1 MLNDI
6 YILLPMVQLVIS
18 VLLISVVLLSA
29 PRDRLNRLF
38 TAFLVA
44 LGTWGLTIFLMR
56 DAFPDHDRAYAI
68 EKIALAAIPF
78 TSIFFYH
85 FTYAFAG
92 LKRNRSVLISFYALG
107 IGAAVLSLLG
117 ITASGMET
125 KFYGFAPAITPYFGF
140 VLLASYPPVALA
152 IYDIGRALRDAG
164 MRRQTQLRL
173 LRLGAIISLLGATSD
188 FIPSLGLD
196 IYPMG
201 VLGNIGFGVIAT
213 FALTRYQLM
222 ELRMVARKGLA
233 YTAISTITLGIYGIA
248 VGILLLVLPNL
259 SFSAAVLAAISTIFI
274 TGLFIQPLLQR
285 VQTVVDRLFFR
296 ERFDMLNA
304 LAQLNSHLRDITDF
318 NAVVS
323 SLGENVRK
331 ILRTDWVGV
340 ALPDSLEQIFEVYY
354 DTRGRTGR
362 LNIELDGLFARR
374 LRTANAP
381 LFRSDMATDPYLQAT
396 SELERSTIHDL
407 QAEMIVPLKAGGE
420 LTGFLYVGPKLLG
433 GHYTTAELD
442 FVSAATDQS
451 AMAINNARAYA
462 VEAQRREEL
471 ERLDNLKSIL
481 LQTVSHE
488 LKSPITA
495 IKLSTELLDH
505 VLSGNASEEQ
515 RSRLVRTL
523 QNGIQRLERLTSES
537 LDYAAM
543 QSAHLE
549 LNREPVR
556 LHSVVRQAV
565 ALLQPS
571 ITAREQIVELDIDD
585 SLHPLMIDEP
595 RIERVIA
602 NLVSNAH
609 KYSQRGGLIRIEVLR
624 AGEDQVVRVIDQG
637 PGIAEDEIDAVF
649 SPYYRGKLADTSP
662 VQGSGLGLSIARYLT
677 ELHDGTLTVS
687 PQTAGAPAGGSTFV
701 LKLPSSSFDL
711 IDSEGDVDQAGV
723 TAADSES
730 LWPQIV
736 SPASD
741 TALSR

>member
-1 MLNDI
+1 MNEI
-6 YILLPMVQLVIS
+6 YILLPMVQFVIS
-18 VLLISVVLLSA
+18 IFLVSIVLLSA

-38 TAFLVA
+38 TLFLVA
-44 LGTWGLTIFLMR
+44 LGTWGITIFLMR
-56 DAFPDHDRAYAI
+56 DAFPDADRAYTV
-68 EKIALAAIPF
+68 EKFALAAIPF

-107 IGAAVLSLLG
+107 AGAAVLSLLG
-117 ITASGMET
+117 LTASGMDV
-125 KFYGFAPAITPYFGF
+125 KFYGFAPAITPYFGL

-152 IYDIGRALRDAG
+152 IYDIRKALRDAG
-164 MRRQTQLRL
+164 SRKRTQLRL
-173 LRLGAIISLLGATSD
+173 LRLGAIVSLLGATSD
-188 FIPSLGLD
+188 FIPSLGLN

-213 FALTRYQLM
+213 FALTRYRLM

-233 YTAISTITLGIYGIA
+233 YTALSTITLGVYGIA
-248 VGILLLVLPNL
+248 VGILWFVLPNL
-259 SFSAAVLAAISTIFI
+259 STAAALLAAISTIFI
-274 TGLFIQPLLQR
+274 TGLFIQPLLQK
-285 VQTVVDRLFFR
+285 VQTTVDRLFFR

-304 LAQLNSHLRDITDF
+304 LVQLNSDLRDITDF
-318 NAVVS
+318 EAVVS
-323 SLGENVRK
+323 HLGDNVRK

-340 ALPDSLEQIFEVYY
+340 ALPDSDEKVFEVYY
-354 DTRGRTGR
+354 DTRGHTGR
-362 LNIELDGLFARR
+362 LAIDLGGLFARR
-374 LRTANAP
+374 LQTAEAP
-381 LFRSDMATDPYLQAT
+381 LFRIDMATDPYLQAT
-396 SELERSTIHDL
+396 NELERSTIL
-407 QAEMIVPLKAGGE
+407 ELGAEMIVPLKAGGE
-420 LTGFLYVGPKLLG
+420 LTGFLYVGPKLVG
-433 GHYTTAELD
+433 GDYSSAELD
-442 FVSAATDQS
+442 FVAAAADQS

-462 VEAQRREEL
+462 IEAQRREEL

-495 IKLSTELLDH
+495 IKLSVELLDH
-505 VLSGNASEEQ
+505 VLNGNASEQQ
-515 RSRLVRTL
+515 RDRLIRTL

-556 LHSVVRQAV
+556 LSNVVEQAV

-571 ITAREQIVELDIDD
+571 ISARDQKVELDVID

-609 KYSQRGGLIRIEVLR
+609 KYSPKGGLIRIEILR
-624 AGEDQVVRVIDQG
+624 DGEDQVVRVIDQG
-637 PGIAEDEIDAVF
+637 PGIDDSEVDAVF

-677 ELHDGTLTVS
+677 ELHDGTLTIS
-687 PQTAGAPAGGSTFV
+687 QETSGDAASGTTFV
-701 LKLPSSSFDL
+701 LKLPASSFEL
-711 IDSEGDVDQAGV
+711 IDAEDDGEQAGS
-723 TAADSES
+723 TTADSES

-736 SPASD
+736 SPASN
-741 TALSR
+741 TALTR

>member
-1 MLNDI
+1 MNEI
-6 YILLPMVQLVIS
+6 YILLPMVQFVTSIFLVSI
-18 VLLISVVLLSA
+18 VLLSA

-38 TAFLVA
+38 TLFLVA
-44 LGTWGLTIFLMR
+44 LGTWGITIFLMR
-56 DAFPDHDRAYAI
+56 DAFPDADRAYTV
-68 EKIALAAIPF
+68 EKFALAAIPF

-107 IGAAVLSLLG
+107 VGSAVLSLLG
-117 ITASGMET
+117 LTASGMVV
-125 KFYGFAPAITPYFGF
+125 KFYGFAPAITPYFGL
-140 VLLASYPPVALA
+140 VLLVSYPPVALA
-152 IYDIGRALRDAG
+152 IYDIRKALREAG
-164 MRRQTQLRL
+164 SRKRTQLRL
-173 LRLGAIISLLGATSD
+173 LRLGAIVSLLGATSD
-188 FIPSLGLD
+188 FIPSLGLN

-213 FALTRYQLM
+213 FALTRYRLM

-248 VGILLLVLPNL
+248 VGILWLVLPNL
-259 SFSAAVLAAISTIFI
+259 STAAALLAAISTIFI
-274 TGLFIQPLLQR
+274 TGLFIQPLLQK
-285 VQTVVDRLFFR
+285 VQTTVDRLFFR

-304 LAQLNSHLRDITDF
+304 LVQLNSDLRDITDF
-318 NAVVS
+318 EAVVS
-323 SLGENVRK
+323 HLGDNVRK

-340 ALPDSLEQIFEVYY
+340 ALPDSDEKVFEVYY
-354 DTRGRTGR
+354 DTRGHTGR
-362 LNIELDGLFARR
+362 LAVDLEGLFARR
-374 LRTANAP
+374 LQTAEAP
-381 LFRSDMATDPYLQAT
+381 LFRIDMATDPYLQAT
-396 SELERSTIHDL
+396 NELERATIL
-407 QAEMIVPLKAGGE
+407 ELGAEMIVPLKAGGE
-420 LTGFLYVGPKLLG
+420 LTGFLYVGPKLVG
-433 GHYTTAELD
+433 GDYSSAELD
-442 FVSAATDQS
+442 FVAAAADQS

-462 VEAQRREEL
+462 IEAQRREEL

-505 VLSGNASEEQ
+505 VLNGNASEQQ
-515 RSRLVRTL
+515 RDRLIRTL

-556 LHSVVRQAV
+556 LSSVVEQAV

-571 ITAREQIVELDIDD
+571 ISARDQKVELDVTD

-609 KYSQRGGLIRIEVLR
+609 KYSPKGGLIRIEILR
-624 AGEDQVVRVIDQG
+624 DGEDQVVRVIDQG
-637 PGIAEDEIDAVF
+637 PGIDDSEVDAVF

-677 ELHDGTLTVS
+677 ELHDGTLTIS
-687 PQTAGAPAGGSTFV
+687 QETSGDAASGSTFV
-701 LKLPSSSFDL
+701 LKLPASSFEL
-711 IDSEGDVDQAGV
+711 IDAEDDGEQARS
-723 TAADSES
+723 TTADSES

-736 SPASD
+736 SPASNA
-741 TALSR
+741 ALTR

>member
-1 MLNDI
+1 MNEI
-6 YILLPMVQLVIS
+6 YILLPMVQFVVSIFLVSI
-18 VLLISVVLLSA
+18 VLLSA

-38 TAFLVA
+38 TLFLVA
-44 LGTWGLTIFLMR
+44 LGTWGITIFLMR
-56 DAFPDHDRAYAI
+56 DAFPDADRAYTV
-68 EKIALAAIPF
+68 EKFALAAIPF

-107 IGAAVLSLLG
+107 VGSAVLSLLG
-117 ITASGMET
+117 LTASGMVV
-125 KFYGFAPAITPYFGF
+125 KFYGFAPAITPYFGL

-152 IYDIGRALRDAG
+152 IYDIRKALREAG
-164 MRRQTQLRL
+164 SRKRTQLRL
-173 LRLGAIISLLGATSD
+173 LRLGAIVSLLGATSD
-188 FIPSLGLD
+188 FIPSLGLN

-213 FALTRYQLM
+213 FALTRYRLM

-233 YTAISTITLGIYGIA
+233 YTAISTITLGVYGIA
-248 VGILLLVLPNL
+248 VGILWLVLPNL
-259 SFSAAVLAAISTIFI
+259 STAAALLAAISTIFI
-274 TGLFIQPLLQR
+274 TGLFIQPLLQK
-285 VQTVVDRLFFR
+285 VQTTVDRLFFR

-304 LAQLNSHLRDITDF
+304 LVQLNSDLRDITDF
-318 NAVVS
+318 EAVVS
-323 SLGENVRK
+323 HLGDNVRK

-340 ALPDSLEQIFEVYY
+340 ALPDSDEKVFEVYY
-354 DTRGRTGR
+354 DTRGHTGR
-362 LNIELDGLFARR
+362 LAVDLEGLFARR
-374 LRTANAP
+374 LQTAEAP
-381 LFRSDMATDPYLQAT
+381 LFRIDMATDPYLQAT
-396 SELERSTIHDL
+396 NELERATIL
-407 QAEMIVPLKAGGE
+407 ELGAEMIVPLKAGGE
-420 LTGFLYVGPKLLG
+420 LTGFLYVGPKLVG
-433 GHYTTAELD
+433 GDYSSAELD
-442 FVSAATDQS
+442 FVAAAADQS

-462 VEAQRREEL
+462 IEAQRREEL

-505 VLSGNASEEQ
+505 VLNGNASEQQ
-515 RSRLVRTL
+515 RDRLIRTL

-556 LHSVVRQAV
+556 LSSVVEQAV

-571 ITAREQIVELDIDD
+571 ISARDQKVELDVID

-609 KYSQRGGLIRIEVLR
+609 KYSPKGGLIRIEILR
-624 AGEDQVVRVIDQG
+624 DGEDQVVRVIDQG
-637 PGIAEDEIDAVF
+637 PGIDDSEVDAVF

-677 ELHDGTLTVS
+677 ELHDGTLTIS
-687 PQTAGAPAGGSTFV
+687 QETSGDAASGSTFV
-701 LKLPSSSFDL
+701 LKLPASSFEL
-711 IDSEGDVDQAGV
+711 IDAEDDGEQARS
-723 TAADSES
+723 TTADSES

-736 SPASD
+736 SPASNA
-741 TALSR
+741 ALTR